1 MELTI
6 AKAFIK
12 GSFQIPIDN
21 VTDVKGMEEKLK
33 EVSIRAFEDK
43 LVYSHITYSTETY
56 LLFHFQIDELG
67 KLDDLHDR
75 VEKIIEEYK
84 ARNSILKFEY
94 VEKVIPEDWM
104 FEDSNGN
111 LLNVGDIV
119 KCTDPNNTFTWVIYE
134 LGWSVQDDPI
144 VSVHQLED
152 ENNQTFFLL
161 NEVNKVENQETIKGE
176 VGNEVIG

>member
-12 GSFQIPIDN
+12 GSFQIPVDN
-21 VTDVKGMEEKLK
+21 VTDVKGMRDKLK

-43 LVYSHITYSTETY
+43 LTCSSITAATKTH

-67 KLDDLHDR
+67 KLDDLHDM
-75 VEKIIEEYK
+75 VEKIIEEYN
-84 ARNSILKFEY
+84 ARNSMLKFEY

-119 KCTDPNNTFTWVIYE
+119 KCTDPDNTFTWVIYE
-134 LGWSVQDDPI
+134 LGWSLQDDPI
-144 VSVHQLED
+144 VSVRQLED
-152 ENNQTFFLL
+152 ENNETFFLL
-161 NEVNKVENQETIKGE
+161 NEVSKVEDKEMIKGE
-176 VGNEVIG
+176 VGNEVLD